1 MTTQNAAI
9 DIEGLVEA
17 LGGFKELA
25 KKLTNK
31 GVNTPEKTV
40 QKWIE
45 RKSITGDRIA
55 QLLAL
60 AKEEGVKIDM
70 TKFIIDEKI
79 K

>member
-17 LGGFKELA
+17 LGGFKELS
-25 KKLTNK
+25 KKLTDR
-31 GVNTPEKTV
+31 GFNTPEKTI

-60 AKEEGVKIDM
+60 AKEEGLKIDM
-70 TKFIIDEKI
+70 AKFIIDEKT